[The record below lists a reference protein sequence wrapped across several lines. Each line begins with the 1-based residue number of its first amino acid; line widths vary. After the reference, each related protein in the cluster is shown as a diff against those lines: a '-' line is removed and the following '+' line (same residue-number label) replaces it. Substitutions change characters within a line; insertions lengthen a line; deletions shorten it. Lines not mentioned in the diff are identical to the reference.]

1 VDMILTFTEIA
12 LRQDIWSSHEFW
24 QPIEWSFKELTDLKN
39 KIKNGVKEEDYQF
52 FLIYCSEYI
61 WGRLTNLANM
71 YEELVREWF
80 MPTYFAQITSYP
92 KLPDDI

>member
-1 VDMILTFTEIA
+1 M
-12 LRQDIWSSHEFW
+12 Q
-24 QPIEWSFKELTDLKN
+24 K
-39 KIKNGVKEEDYQF
+39 GVKEEDYED

-61 WGRLTNLANM
+61 WFRLTNLANM

-92 KLPDDI
+92 DSK

>member
-1 VDMILTFTEIA
+1 
-12 LRQDIWSSHEFW
+12 HEFW

-39 KIKNGVKEEDYQF
+39 KIKNGVKEEDYQI

-61 WGRLTNLANM
+61 WSRLTNLANM